1 MVEFDKGMA
10 VKKTV
15 VLFGIVASRQTC
27 CQANEPYARHFNELA
42 VADVAC
48 AGDCERRMM
57 WPARHTKPITLR

>member
-27 CQANEPYARHFNELA
+27 CQANEPYARHFNELV

-48 AGDCERRMM
+48 AGE
-57 WPARHTKPITLR
+57 